1 MTSSEVSGQRGAKI
15 KSLQLFLATGL
26 SRSLWKEDA
35 IQWAQIIGWINLISL
50 NQHGHELS
58 S

>member
-1 MTSSEVSGQRGAKI
+1 M

-35 IQWAQIIGWINLISL
+35 IQRVQIIGWFNFTSL
-50 NQHGHELS
+50 NEHRGEQS

>member
-1 MTSSEVSGQRGAKI
+1 MSSSEVSGHRGAEI
-15 KSLQLFLATGL
+15 KSLQLVLATGL

-35 IQWAQIIGWINLISL
+35 IQGAQIIGWFNLSL
-50 NQHGHELS
+50 TEYRGEQS

>member
-1 MTSSEVSGQRGAKI
+1 MISLEVSGQRGAEI

-35 IQWAQIIGWINLISL
+35 IQGAQIIGWINLIGL
-50 NQHGHELS
+50 DEHGG
-58 S
+58 